1 MLKNNSDIYFHAN
14 GKLLLTSEYLV
25 LDGAIAFALPTKLG
39 QSLSFENTSNS
50 NAIEW
55 KSVDCE
61 GNIWHYEIID
71 RKFIDQD
78 PAEINDEVSRYILKI
93 FQFIENQIPNF
104 IENNLGKSLQFH
116 LDFPRNW
123 GLGTSS
129 TLISLISQWANINPY
144 ELLNYTFGG
153 SGYDI
158 ACATAHA
165 AIEFQLIDS
174 KPIVK
179 DLLFEPNFKKNLF
192 FIYLEQKQNSRNA
205 IHHYRK
211 KQKPSN
217 GELLIMNQLSEE
229 LFYAKD
235 ILAFE
240 SAIVEHELFISK
252 FIGLNPIKD
261 QLFRDYWGAIKSLGA
276 WGGDFV
282 LATSTKDH
290 QTTLSYFKDNGYN
303 TVFLFSDLVK

>member
-25 LDGAIAFALPTKLG
+25 LDGAKAFAFPLKLG
-39 QSLSFENTSNS
+39 QSLSIENTNNNESTIWYS
-50 NAIEW
+50 I
-55 KSVDCE
+55 DCE
-61 GNIWHYEIID
+61 GNIWHKEIID
-71 RKFIDQD
+71 RKFIEQN
-78 PAEINDEVSRYILKI
+78 PAEIHDEVSKYIFKI

-104 IENNLGKSLQFH
+104 IENNLGKSLQFR

-123 GLGTSS
+123 GFGTSS

-174 KPIVK
+174 KPIVQEQFF
-179 DLLFEPNFKKNLF
+179 DPNFKQNLY

-205 IHHYRK
+205 IQYYRK
-211 KQKPSN
+211 KQKPTSD
-217 GELLIMNQLSEE
+217 ELLIMNKLSEE

-235 ILAFE
+235 INSFE
-240 SAIVEHELFISK
+240 TAIVEHELFISK
-252 FIGLNPIKD
+252 FIGMTPIKN
-261 QLFRDYWGAIKSLGA
+261 QLFTDYWGEIKSLGA

-290 QTTLSYFKDNGYN
+290 QTTLSYFKDKGYN